1 MTKTF
6 VFFAGFLLCAASAA
20 AQSNEFGVIFGGTK
34 RSIDS
39 VEPASGT
46 ELLDDGFSLSNG
58 SVDLY
63 YGFELDPR
71 TWFKIR
77 LGRMEVPVSF
87 REVEVRGPSEVEVRR
102 DFEGEVQHVEGVV
115 EYRFSEPFG
124 STGLYAGVGAYRQ
137 EAEDVS
143 STLDYGFVFGVTGD
157 FPLSRRY
164 GVLIDA
170 AYHATRA
177 DFGPRY
183 LTIGAGL
190 RIAF

>member
-1 MTKTF
+1 MKKTT
-6 VFFAGFLLCAASAA
+6 VFLVGLLFCAGSAA
-20 AQSNEFGVIFGGTK
+20 AQSNEFGVIFSGSK

-46 ELLDDGFSLSNG
+46 ELLDDGFSFSN
-58 SVDLY
+58 SAIDLY
-63 YGFELDPR
+63 YGFELDR
-71 TWFKIR
+71 ATYFKIR
-77 LGRMEVPVSF
+77 GGRIETPVSF

-102 DFEGEVQHVEGVV
+102 DVEGEVQHVEGVV

-124 STGLYAGVGAYRQ
+124 STGLFAGVGAYRQ
-137 EAEDVS
+137 EAEGVS
-143 STLDYGFVFGVTGD
+143 STLDYGFVLGVTAD

-164 GVLIDA
+164 GVLVDA
-170 AYHATRA
+170 AYHLTQA